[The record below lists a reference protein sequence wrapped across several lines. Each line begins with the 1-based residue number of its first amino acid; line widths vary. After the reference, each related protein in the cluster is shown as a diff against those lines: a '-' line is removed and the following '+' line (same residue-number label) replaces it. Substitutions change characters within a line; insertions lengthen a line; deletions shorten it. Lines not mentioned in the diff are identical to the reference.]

1 MKQNFGLNQV
11 NSTTPNWA
19 KWFFRI
25 VFLFNKI
32 VMAYIAATNLISPE
46 AKYEITLFLTL
57 VIDPLAFGFSK
68 MFGITEE
75 QNNNPDLQA
84 DAPDDEPIAGGG
96 QPNPKPKP

>member
-1 MKQNFGLNQV
+1 MNQKFGLNQV

-32 VMAYIAATNLISPE
+32 IMAYIAATNLISPE

-57 VIDPLAFGFSK
+57 IIDPLAFGFSK
-68 MFGITEE
+68 MFGINIEDKDKQE
-75 QNNNPDLQA
+75 IQA
-84 DAPDDEPIAGGG
+84 GDDEEIGGG
-96 QPNPKPKP
+96 GIKNPPPKP